1 MNTRRHKRIIE
12 LVQSV
17 ESIVAHNRDTH
28 GRLADLFYDVSD
40 QDVAAVLDIHPEHRL
55 LVFKVINS
63 ARKSAILDLVNGHT
77 LRSITS
83 HLSNHELAALIEASP
98 SIICQKIINTI
109 ERPRLDSL
117 IPMVVH
123 EERRSN
129 LLNFVN
135 YPERS
140 VGRIMQS
147 ELIVVKNNFSVEQAL
162 NEVAGFNVF
171 NGPVYQIYVV
181 DEKDNFIGTIPI
193 SGLVREARTKKLFNI
208 YIQKPPV
215 ITPLTTQ
222 RKAAEMFQEYDL
234 IEAPI
239 TSKGKL
245 AGRVLVDDI
254 LDVLQQEFTSDIQ
267 KFAGITE
274 NETMQTS
281 AVQSSRRRLPWM
293 VANIFLDLVAVSVI
307 MPFQETIAAVTAL
320 AVIMPIVSDM
330 GGNVGIQ
337 ALSVSIRALASN
349 RPDWKLATKELFK
362 EIRVGILNGVVL
374 GAIIGIVSYVLWQNP
389 FLGLVVMIAL
399 FLNTIL
405 ASVVG
410 GVLPI
415 ILKRLKKDPAMMS
428 GAVLT
433 TITDFF
439 GFLLFLSLARAFME
453 FLV

>member
-1 MNTRRHKRIIE
+1 MKTKRHKIIIE
-12 LVQSV
+12 LVKSV
-17 ESIVAHNRDTH
+17 EKITTHNRDTH
-28 GRLADLFYDVSD
+28 GRLASLFYDVSD
-40 QDVAAVLDIHPEHRL
+40 QDIAAVLDINPEHRL
-55 LVFKVINS
+55 RVFKVIGS
-63 ARKSAILDLVNGHT
+63 GRKSAVLDLVNGHT

-83 HLSNHELAALIEASP
+83 HLSNHELASLIEVSP
-98 SIICQKIINTI
+98 SIICQKIMNTI
-109 ERPRLDSL
+109 ERPRLNSL
-117 IPMVVH
+117 IPMVIH

-129 LLNFVN
+129 LLSFVN

-147 ELIVVKNNFSVEQAL
+147 ELVVVKDSFSVEQSL
-162 NEVAGFNVF
+162 KEVAGFNIF
-171 NGPVYQIYVV
+171 SGPVYQVYVV
-181 DEKDNFIGTIPI
+181 NEKDSFVGTVPV
-193 SGLVREARTKKLFNI
+193 SDLVRETRTKKLFNI

-215 ITPLTTQ
+215 ISPLTTQ
-222 RKAAEMFQEYDL
+222 RKAADMFQEYDL

-239 TSKGKL
+239 VSKGKL
-245 AGRVLVDDI
+245 TGRVLVDDI

-362 EIRVGILNGVVL
+362 EIRVGTLNGVVL
-374 GAIIGIVSYVLWQNP
+374 GAIIGIIAYVLWQNP
-389 FLGLVVMIAL
+389 FLGLVVTIAL

-405 ASVVG
+405 ASIVG

-415 ILKRLKKDPAMMS
+415 FLKRLKKDPAMMS